1 MTKSQLREKGPQTKP
16 CVVCAEEIKSA
27 ARICTHCNSYQD
39 WRADLSMSSTILSLL
54 IALAS
59 ILTVAVPV
67 VMNAVTP
74 KDSNI
79 SISFEGASETNMDI
93 LAFNS
98 GTKPGTVRYP
108 IYLTVSVP
116 NQGSARIPLDF
127 SLGVVSPAAYID
139 PNKSSLLVFNVNMR
153 HDAKVEPPDMLAVL
167 NSFDTYYNKA
177 TCAVTVTKT
186 DFSEK
191 TSPESDHFECREL
204 LPLFGS
210 IQWKESPPN

>member
-1 MTKSQLREKGPQTKP
+1 
-16 CVVCAEEIKSA
+16 
-27 ARICTHCNSYQD
+27 
-39 WRADLSMSSTILSLL
+39 
-54 IALAS
+54 
-59 ILTVAVPV
+59 
-67 VMNAVTP
+67 
-74 KDSNI
+74 
-79 SISFEGASETNMDI
+79 MDI

-153 HDAKVEPPDMLAVL
+153 HEAKVEPPDMLAVL

-177 TCAVTVTKT
+177 TCTVTVTKT

-204 LPLFGS
+204 LPLFWQYSMEGVAT
-210 IQWKESPPN
+210 EGVATELVMGRCVDP